1 MSFCWMLKVDQ
12 NLLIKDQSSR
22 EYDVAQK
29 GPRVNET
36 PFRIT
41 TGQSLPAQT
50 EADRYCNKLSVRGP
64 EYIA

>member
-1 MSFCWMLKVDQ
+1 MSFYWMLKVDQ

-41 TGQSLPAQT
+41 TGQSLPA
-50 EADRYCNKLSVRGP
+50 EAETDRYRSKLPVRGP
-64 EYIA
+64 EHIA

>member
-1 MSFCWMLKVDQ
+1 MSSYWMLKVDQ
-12 NLLIKDQSSR
+12 NLLIKDQSFR

-41 TGQSLPAQT
+41 TGQSLPAQAK
-50 EADRYCNKLSVRGP
+50 ADRYGNKLPVRGP
-64 EYIA
+64 EHIA